1 MRTASYNV
9 GVVSKLA
16 KKMCIRDSDIPIQ
29 ETASEEEKR
38 KEVRIRTAT
47 KADAPALL
55 NIYAPYV
62 EQTAITFEYEVPS
75 VEEFAGR
82 IEHILEKYPYLVAEA
97 EGEIVG
103 YAYAGTFKA
112 RAAYDWSVETTI
124 YVNQKKKR
132 MGIGGK
138 LYAALEEALRAQHIL
153 NLNACIGYPQNE
165 DEYLTKDSEKFH
177 QKLGYRLVGT
187 FHDSGYKFGRW
198 YDMIWMEKM
207 LGEHTE
213 SPASVIPF
221 SETEWAA
228 SHR

>member
-1 MRTASYNV
+1 MTRIKTT
-9 GVVSKLA
+9 
-16 KKMCIRDSDIPIQ
+16 DI
-29 ETASEEEKR
+29 KR
-38 KEVRIRTAT
+38 QLRIRIAT
-47 KADAPALL
+47 PEDAARLVA
-55 NIYAPYV
+55 IYAPYV

-213 SPASVIPF
+213 TGIRPNRLCVWWRTEHRIPY
-221 SETEWAA
+221 TENKRIEEKRIGYAGKTD
-228 SHR
+228 RIL

>member
-1 MRTASYNV
+1 MTT
-9 GVVSKLA
+9 
-16 KKMCIRDSDIPIQ
+16 IR
-29 ETASEEEKR
+29 
-38 KEVRIRTAT
+38 VAT
-47 KADAPALL
+47 EADAEEILA
-55 NIYAPYV
+55 IYAKYI
-62 EQTAITFEYEVPS
+62 EQTAITFEYVVPS
-75 VEEFAGR
+75 IEEFRGR
-82 IEHILEKYPYLVAEA
+82 IRHTLERFPYLAAEKDGKIA
-97 EGEIVG
+97 G
-103 YAYAGTFKA
+103 YAYVSPFKE

-177 QKLGYRLVGT
+177 QKLGYILVGT